1 MSFNKFLCSDLRGI
15 HAISKELP
23 KGVMVITDGAC
34 LEMTEN
40 IFERFEYYLG
50 KNHPPIV
57 AGFQLICCLH
67 PPHFSFNYNTTV
79 GVVVYLLLSQSF
91 YLVIILLSCPGRCFH
106 FYSIISV
113 VLDSGR

>member
-1 MSFNKFLCSDLRGI
+1 M
-15 HAISKELP
+15 
-23 KGVMVITDGAC
+23 ITDGAC

>member
-1 MSFNKFLCSDLRGI
+1 MLYSDDFIGP
-15 HAISKELP
+15 A
-23 KGVMVITDGAC
+23 TAGAAGASPRP
-34 LEMTEN
+34 M
-40 IFERFEYYLG
+40 
-50 KNHPPIV
+50 IV

-91 YLVIILLSCPGRCFH
+91 YLVIVLLSCPGRCFH